1 MDTYSAW
8 QSSRPIFSRL
18 PEIYQDNLIADCL
31 TAYFDELLVETKAKV
46 DDLPRQLNPQTCDT
60 NWLDFLAPLC
70 GFTGNYWDKAWSI
83 KAKRRLLTYSYQYI
97 WSNKGSQDTLDL
109 VLNCFDIKHLI
120 LSEGDFILGT
130 SQVGDTLGATPWEYT
145 IYLPTAY
152 VNNYKVRLTEK
163 LNRLFGP
170 CWCKSQIKFEDKYF
184 RDLTVI
190 GMSEDTVLGTEDN
203 NIIGI

>member
-1 MDTYSAW
+1 MQTQEAW
-8 QSSRPIFSRL
+8 ASNRPIYSRL
-18 PEIYQDNLIADCL
+18 PEIYKENKVADCL
-31 TAYFDELLVETKAKV
+31 TIHFDELLTETKAKV
-46 DDLPRQLNPQTCDT
+46 DDIPRQLNPQTCDPI
-60 NWLDFLAPLC
+60 WLDFLAPLC
-70 GFTGNYWDKAWSI
+70 GFTGEYWDRGWTTL
-83 KAKRRLLTYSYQYI
+83 AKRRLLTYSYQYI
-97 WSNKGSQDTLDL
+97 WSNKGSQDTLSL
-109 VLNCFDIKHLI
+109 VLNCFSIRHVI

-130 SQVGDTLGATPWEYT
+130 SQVGDILGSTPWEYT

-152 VNNYKVRLTEK
+152 IGNYKVKLTEK

-184 RDLTVI
+184 KDLTVI